1 MYVKTVSRFRNRKV
15 IAPLSFICRGAL
27 SKSFTWSPVHTNVGL
42 KGWSRNMRNVK
53 LCFEDLQDYQGQPFV
68 IASARG
74 IKAVGIGI
82 RLSTSIVSH
91 EAPVLASEALKDSQE
106 QMSGGLAGSSIIAR
120 NCICKGHQGGRHW
133 HSQGQVRTS
142 SR

>member
-1 MYVKTVSRFRNRKV
+1 MYVKTVSRFRKRKV
-15 IAPLSFICRGAL
+15 IAPLTFICRGAL

-42 KGWSRNMRNVK
+42 KGWSRNLRNVK

-82 RLSTSIVSH
+82 R
-91 EAPVLASEALKDSQE
+91 KDKYERAADDLQLLCRE
-106 QMSGGLAGSSIIAR
+106 PWRQ
-120 NCICKGHQGGRHW
+120 
-133 HSQGQVRTS
+133 HS
-142 SR
+142 